1 MASIEEIEGVGPA
14 MGKKLRAA
22 GIKTCES
29 LLKNG
34 GDKAGRRKIAAD
46 SGIDEKKI
54 LSWVN
59 YSDLMRIK
67 GVGSEYSELLEKA
80 GVDTVKELAQRRADN
95 LAEKMLAVNKTKKLV
110 RRPPSEKE
118 VTRWVAQAKT
128 LKPAVTH

>member
-22 GIKTCES
+22 GIRTCES

-34 GDKAGRRKIAAD
+34 GTKAGRTKIAAD
-46 SGIDEKKI
+46 SGIDAKRI
-54 LSWVN
+54 LAWVN

-67 GVGSEYSELLEKA
+67 GVGSEYSQLLEVA
-80 GVDTVKELAQRRADN
+80 GVDTVKELKMRRPDN
-95 LAEKMLAVNKTKKLV
+95 LAAKMLEVNAKKKLV

-118 VTRWVAQAKT
+118 VTRWVAQAKK
-128 LKPAVTH
+128 LKPAVSH

>member
-1 MASIEEIEGVGPA
+1 MATIEDIEGVGPA
-14 MGKKLRAA
+14 MGKKLRSA

-34 GDKAGRRKIAAD
+34 GTKAGRRKIAAD
-46 SGIDEKKI
+46 SGIDEKRI
-54 LSWVN
+54 LAWVN

-67 GVGSEYSELLEKA
+67 GVGSEYSQLLEVA
-80 GVDTVKELAQRRADN
+80 GVDTVKELKMRRPDN
-95 LAEKMLAVNKTKKLV
+95 LTEKMLEVNKKKKLV

-118 VTRWVAQAKT
+118 VTGWVAQAKA